1 MQTKQ
6 SSSHVHTK
14 YFSNCSIW
22 LTLLAAPGIA
32 NAASSTTNVPVNATV
47 AQVCSITTSSSLSFN
62 VYDPVNVNLTAPL
75 NATGQISVACSK
87 GATGMTIGLDNGAH
101 VVGQQ
106 RQMLGTLNLA
116 FLGYSI
122 SQPSTN
128 AAGATCTFPGSTNWT
143 NVGNGLL
150 SLTNAT
156 TSTAR
161 LYNVC
166 GSIPGGQNV
175 ASDTYTDVVI
185 ATINF

>member
-116 FLGYSI
+116 FLG
-122 SQPSTN
+122 
-128 AAGATCTFPGSTNWT
+128 TCTFPGSTNWT

>member
-1 MQTKQ
+1 MQIKHPQ
-6 SSSHVHTK
+6 SQLHSK
-14 YFSNCSIW
+14 NISNCLVWLSLLALPG
-22 LTLLAAPGIA
+22 LTL
-32 NAASSTTNVPVNATV
+32 AASSTTNVPVNATV

-116 FLGYSI
+116 ALGYSI
-122 SQPSTN
+122 FQPPSN
-128 AAGATCTFPGSTNWT
+128 LAGTTCTFPGTTAWT
-143 NVGNGLL
+143 NVGTGIL

-156 TSTAR
+156 SSTAR

-175 ASDTYTDVVI
+175 ASDSYTDVVI